1 MNRLTKRDGDIVYMV
16 KDGELL
22 APMAMS
28 GQEVRQVLQR
38 LADFEDVRQGE
49 WSVDNDCGS
58 IVLSCSLCDET
69 YWIEREEDLEFC
81 KPNYCPNCGARMDGD
96 K

>member
-1 MNRLTKRDGDIVYMV
+1 MDRLTKRENDIVYMV

-38 LADFEDVRQGE
+38 LADYEDGE
-49 WSVDNDCGS
+49 HGKWIRKHVGNGWDDWNA
-58 IVLSCSLCDET
+58 ITCSKCSF
-69 YWIEREEDLEFC
+69 YIH
-81 KPNYCPNCGARMDGD
+81 KPDFVGKYCPNCGAKMDGGV
-96 K
+96 